1 MSEYIGQSWKSF
13 WHTMTSNDR
22 HASHD
27 SPYRTGRHI
36 PLPQSRHA
44 PLTSIA
50 TSGVES
56 RVDLSSYSHEEP
68 ATSNGFIGSPPG
80 PLSPSSP
87 YSPGMRSSMSR
98 QATAD
103 SEPFDKGA
111 NGEIPMQNF
120 ADGLPP
126 APPVSHSWRRID
138 RWVEDHYE
146 ELLDNLCEG
155 CTSNDVN
162 ELEHELDST
171 LPMDVRE
178 SLQVHD
184 GQERGGLPTGILFGC
199 MLLDCEEIVME
210 WQNWRKVADEY
221 LQPKPDYDRTPQIPV
236 KAFAGASTTPP
247 IANIQQPNNPL
258 WRQDLQLKQDS
269 QPPNAV
275 QKAYA
280 HPAWI
285 PLARDWGGNY
295 LATDLAPGPAG
306 TWGQVIIFGRDY
318 DCKYVVARSWGALLA
333 MVADDIASD
342 KVKVDED
349 SGELKLLEFRK
360 QNVEPP
366 YLEILRWRCD
376 QKYGRKPP
384 KKRPQSTLRVNPGT
398 PGSTGGPSSS
408 AGSSPYGSPV
418 LQPEDRGRST
428 HRLSQKAKGVSP
440 RAHISSPLARVTE
453 ETPQPVSV
461 NADLDSKP
469 GAEKLISVNNT
480 PRPSDEL
487 PARQSIGSDKENKE
501 KKPSS
506 VKSPVSKSPVSKS
519 PVSKSPVSKS
529 PVSKSPV
536 SKSPTTAAA
545 DKGPIVDPADLKTI
559 EI

>member
-1 MSEYIGQSWKSF
+1 MAQSLSSTWKNF
-13 WHTMTSNDR
+13 WHTMTSYDR

-56 RVDLSSYSHEEP
+56 RVDLSSPYSHDEP
-68 ATSNGFIGSPPG
+68 ATSNGFIGSPKG
-80 PLSPSSP
+80 PMSPNSP
-87 YSPGMRSSMSR
+87 YSPGMRSSLSR

-103 SEPFDKGA
+103 SETFDKSA
-111 NGEIPMQNF
+111 NGEIQMRDF
-120 ADGLPP
+120 SEGLPP
-126 APPVSHSWRRID
+126 PPPVSHSWRRID

-146 ELLDNLCEG
+146 ELFDQLCEG
-155 CTSNDVN
+155 ATANDVN

-178 SLQVHD
+178 SLQIHD
-184 GQERGGLPTGILFGC
+184 GQERGGLPTGIIFGC

-221 LQPKPDYDRTPQIPV
+221 LSTKPDYSSPQIPV
-236 KAFAGASTTPP
+236 KAFAGSSTAPP
-247 IANIQQPNNPL
+247 VAQVQQSTNPL
-258 WRQDLQLKQDS
+258 WRQELLARQDS

-295 LATDLAPGPAG
+295 LATDLAPGPTG
-306 TWGQVIIFGRDY
+306 TWGQIIIFGRDY
-318 DCKYVVARSWGALLA
+318 DCKYVVARSWAALLA
-333 MVADDIASD
+333 TVADDIGSD
-342 KVKVDED
+342 KVQIDEET
-349 SGELKLLEFRK
+349 GELKLLEFKKR

-376 QKYGRKPP
+376 QKHGRRPP
-384 KKRPQSTLRVNPGT
+384 KKRPNSGLHVNSNVPGAA
-398 PGSTGGPSSS
+398 GPSSTS
-408 AGSSPYGSPV
+408 SSPYASPV
-418 LQPEDRGRST
+418 VGPEERGRSP
-428 HRLSQKAKGVSP
+428 HRLSQKPKGVSP
-440 RAHISSPLARVTE
+440 RGHISSPLARVAE
-453 ETPQPVSV
+453 ETPQPIRVHT
-461 NADLDSKP
+461 DLDAKA
-469 GAEKLISVNNT
+469 GAPMEKLISVDT
-480 PRPSDEL
+480 PRPSDDI
-487 PARQSIGSDKENKE
+487 PARGSLSSDKENKE
-501 KKPSS
+501 KTRPGSLKSPVAES
-506 VKSPVSKSPVSKS
+506 VKSPVAPSVKSPVAETSS
-519 PVSKSPVSKS
+519 E
-529 PVSKSPV
+529 
-536 SKSPTTAAA
+536 
-545 DKGPIVDPADLKTI
+545 LKTV